1 MKRIAKAILD
11 KNKTCGKNGAFD
23 IFSQELSS
31 ENLRRVIS
39 TSMGQYRGS
48 FFF

>member
-23 IFSQELSS
+23 VFSQELSS
-31 ENLRRVIS
+31 ENLRGGGLIYA
-39 TSMGQYRGS
+39 GLL
-48 FFF
+48 